1 MDVEHYFLRYAF
13 PCAYIIKDMGEIDED
28 EFEFLKDCAINL
40 KPISKDRLEKIF
52 YRAFAKIKKYSDDCW
67 NKEVI
72 ERYFKEWH
80 NQEIERG
87 EGYYKTAPAHVK
99 KLSKVHK
106 AKILD
111 SKFNTYLVEY
121 PEGQRR
127 VFDDFVKGAQIGDFV
142 FIHFGYAVEM
152 ASEK

>member
-1 MDVEHYFLRYAF
+1 MNVEHYFLRYAF
-13 PCAYIIKDMGEIDED
+13 PCAYIVKNLGEIDED

-52 YRAFAKIKKYSDDCW
+52 YRAFEKISKYT
-67 NKEVI
+67 KEYWDIVVM
-72 ERYFKEWH
+72 EKYFKEWH
-80 NQEIERG
+80 NQEIDKG
-87 EGYYKTAPAHVK
+87 VGYYATAPAHIK
-99 KLSKVHK
+99 KLSKVYK

-111 SKFNTYLVEY
+111 KKFNTFLVEY

-127 VFDDFVKGAQIGDFV
+127 VFDDFVKDAQVGDFV